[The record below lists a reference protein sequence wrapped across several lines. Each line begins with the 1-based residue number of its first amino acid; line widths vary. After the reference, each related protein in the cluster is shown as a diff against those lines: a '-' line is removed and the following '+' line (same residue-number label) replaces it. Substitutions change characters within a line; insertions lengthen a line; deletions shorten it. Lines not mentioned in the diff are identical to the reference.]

1 MIHKASPRY
10 HIGTP
15 DLSACPIWYNKSH
28 FLLYIIPHGKVRI
41 SLVHKLFTKGTIKMR
56 TAEEIINYLET
67 ELAEQYRLHN
77 ETKRNKDKGDAYA
90 SLVRI
95 VMLEEI
101 LEKIKK

>member
-1 MIHKASPRY
+1 
-10 HIGTP
+10 
-15 DLSACPIWYNKSH
+15 
-28 FLLYIIPHGKVRI
+28 
-41 SLVHKLFTKGTIKMR
+41 MR